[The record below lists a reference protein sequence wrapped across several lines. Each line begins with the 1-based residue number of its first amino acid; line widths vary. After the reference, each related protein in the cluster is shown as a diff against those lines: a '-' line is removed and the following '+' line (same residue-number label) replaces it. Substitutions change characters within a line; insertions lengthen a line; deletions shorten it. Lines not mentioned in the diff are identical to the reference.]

1 MTKRINKVRITASEK
16 AAMNMTP
23 EDWEYVEYLQSQILT
38 FLGDKES
45 SMAKII
51 QTESGRFHLLG
62 SSRSAKSYDYVATI
76 LRNHGPMTPQA
87 IKIKSEDYNIRV
99 KKGNIRKD
107 GEKGL
112 SPRTVNFALRW
123 LLKRNLVKK
132 YRLVQNDQRQPT
144 YEWIGG

>member
-1 MTKRINKVRITASEK
+1 MGRRSNSVKVAASER
-16 AAMNMTP
+16 AAMNMNHA
-23 EDWEYVEYLQSQILT
+23 DWEYVEYLQSQILS
-38 FLGDKES
+38 FLGDK
-45 SMAKII
+45 AKEMIDVK
-51 QTESGRFHLLG
+51 QAEGDEYPTDGMLK
-62 SSRSAKSYDYVATI
+62 SARSYDYVATI
-76 LRNHGPMTPQA
+76 LRNHGPMTPQD
-87 IKIKSEDYNIRV
+87 IQIKSEKYLIRM
-99 KKGNIRKD
+99 KKGKARKD

>member
-1 MTKRINKVRITASEK
+1 MTRRSNRVSIVTSER

-23 EDWEYVEYLQSQILT
+23 TDWEYIEYLQQQILT
-38 FLGDKES
+38 FLGDKAAE
-45 SMAKII
+45 MINVVQAEDGEYP
-51 QTESGRFHLLG
+51 TDGML
-62 SSRSAKSYDYVATI
+62 RSARSYDYVATI
-76 LRNHGPMTPQA
+76 LRNHGPMTPQD
-87 IKIKSEDYNIRV
+87 IQIRSERYLYRKSGG
-99 KKGNIRKD
+99 KTRKD

-123 LLKRNLVKK
+123 LLKRKLVKK